1 MAFAD
6 YDAYL
11 AALSRNTVAD
21 WQMSTVLNR
30 VARPALASQSFVPA
44 PSPLNPT
51 TSIALDKDSA
61 YSIGPIPDTA
71 SGKINILGARINTSG
86 IAGMS
91 LMWMD
96 LLNISGGLDGTVTT
110 AQTTNLPTAALTRY
124 TNGEGVWIALVI
136 HTQVGS
142 TTTTVTVSYTNQAG
156 TSGRTTTA
164 LQFGGT
170 GYREVR
176 SFIIL
181 PLQAG
186 DTGVRSVESVTLAA
200 TTGTA
205 GAFGVALFKPL
216 CAMTLENT
224 AGAMPIDAVSSGGF
238 TASLAE
244 CDDDACLTFA
254 VTMAVA
260 QAVNGALILA
270 EA

>member
-11 AALSRNTVAD
+11 AALSRNIVAD
-21 WQMSTVLNR
+21 WQMSAAISR
-30 VARPALASQSFVPA
+30 VARPALVSQNFVPA
-44 PSPLNPT
+44 PINPT
-51 TSIALDKDSA
+51 TSIALDKNSD

-86 IAGMS
+86 AAGMS

-96 LLNISGGLDGTVTT
+96 LLNISGGLNATLTT
-110 AQTTNLPTAALTRY
+110 QQTTNLPTAALTRY
-124 TNGEGVWIALVI
+124 TSGEGVWIALVI
-136 HTQVGS
+136 HTQIG
-142 TTTTVTVSYTNQAG
+142 TTATTITVSYTNQAG
-156 TSGRTTTA
+156 TSGRTTPVVT
-164 LQFGGT
+164 FGST
-170 GYREVR
+170 GYREAR

-205 GAFGVALFKPL
+205 GAFGVALFKPV

-224 AGAMPIDAVSSGGF
+224 SGAMPLDSVSSGGI

-244 CDDDACLTFA
+244 MDDDACLTFA
-254 VTMAVA
+254 ATQAVA
-260 QAVNGALILA
+260 QSVNGALLLG